1 MVGSQEWVGSV
12 LTLRMDTSADG
23 KDGNYFHVSIQFIF
37 IPQIRKLFIIYFY
50 APLWSRPYIIS
61 SPTVCHRSTPCFE
74 VLTAEI
80 ALWRWCF
87 EGNTLFVMPNTYS
100 FRVDNHFTSP
110 ELYLLD
116 ADHANC
122 KSVAQFHFFL
132 EASR

>member
-1 MVGSQEWVGSV
+1 MEIIFMCQFNLFSYPK
-12 LTLRMDTSADG
+12 L
-23 KDGNYFHVSIQFIF
+23 GNFLLFIF
-37 IPQIRKLFIIYFY
+37 M
-50 APLWSRPYIIS
+50 RPYGVGPILIIF
-61 SPTVCHRSTPCFE
+61 SPTVCHRFTPCFE

-100 FRVDNHFTSP
+100 FRVDNHFASP